1 MDMIIN
7 FMEFI
12 HNIPIEVRVQNTKTK
27 ERFNVK
33 LIFN

>member
-1 MDMIIN
+1 MDIT

-12 HNIPIEVRVQNTKTK
+12 YNIPIEVRVQNTKTK
-27 ERFNVK
+27 KRFNVK